1 MKLKETCAT
10 LKICT
15 TIAQEARLSPDP
27 CAHPGLGRGSGN
39 LTTDHTA
46 NALLPSTRTE
56 HPCSFHKTPCGWGK
70 SNYLLRLTRQQFRA
84 SSESVLLSYGLGGKC
99 LFPFCLTVSET
110 CITQAGSQDQNLS
123 LLQCTS
129 SRKPKGPIEL
139 VFRILNHSDSL
150 YKRQRTRIPQPI
162 FMSCLH

>member
-1 MKLKETCAT
+1 MFVSQDILWMREIKL
-10 LKICT
+10 
-15 TIAQEARLSPDP
+15 
-27 CAHPGLGRGSGN
+27 
-39 LTTDHTA
+39 
-46 NALLPSTRTE
+46 
-56 HPCSFHKTPCGWGK
+56 
-70 SNYLLRLTRQQFRA
+70 LLRLTRQQFRA
-84 SSESVLLSYGLGGKC
+84 CSESVLLSYGLGGKC

-150 YKRQRTRIPQPI
+150 HKRQRTRIPQPI
-162 FMSCLH
+162 FTPCLHYLLLYGCQQTSVPYYSCLHCL